1 MPLRIDLVY
10 DAERGPGHAIAR
22 IPDQHSVPGRIEM
35 SVQRNSDQFYLRADG
50 SWASS
55 ESWLP
60 LPEAAIDGTTLSV
73 RFGPH
78 IVDSIVSATNIRFQ
92 HTMRLDGMAEPAHV
106 KRATDVRASGAAG
119 SGRLPD
125 PPPVAPLPPVAP
137 APAAPV
143 VEVPPAP
150 ALEPVLA
157 APVMP
162 PPPRQ
167 PGSGG
172 ARLPLSLLIGGAV
185 ALVAV
190 IAAAVWYFTRTPE
203 VPAPA
208 PEPVAAAPAT
218 APAAPPTAG
227 APENLADINKFLSE
241 NPPPDDAH
249 RMGKELLEK
258 GKPDLAM
265 LLFQSAARGGQKDA
279 LLSLARM
286 YDPESW
292 SPQTS
297 PLPAADAETA
307 AYWYEPT
314 AKAGDVFAQRRL
326 GKLLVELNL
335 SPTQREQGIEWLKK
349 AKEAGDAEAGSI
361 LETVK

>member
-22 IPDQHSVPGRIEM
+22 IHDQRAVPGRIEM
-35 SVQRNSDQFYLRADG
+35 SVLRNSDQFYLRADG

-60 LPEAAIDGTTLSV
+60 LPEAAIDGNTLSV
-73 RFGPH
+73 RFGPP
-78 IVDSIVSATNIRFQ
+78 IVDSIVGAPPNIRFH
-92 HTMRLDGMAEPAHV
+92 HTMRLDGIAEPAHV
-106 KRATDVRASGAAG
+106 KRAADVRTSGAAG

-125 PPPVAPLPPVAP
+125 PPPIAPPPVAP
-137 APAAPV
+137 APASPV
-143 VEVPPAP
+143 IEVPPAP
-150 ALEPVLA
+150 EPTFA

-162 PPPRQ
+162 PPSPRQ
-167 PGSGG
+167 PDAGG
-172 ARLPLSLLIGGAV
+172 VRLPMLIGGAV
-185 ALVAV
+185 ALVTV
-190 IAAAVWYFTRTPE
+190 IAVAVWYFTRIPETPG
-203 VPAPA
+203 
-208 PEPVAAAPAT
+208 PEPVAAAQTKAR
-218 APAAPPTAG
+218 AAPPTAG
-227 APENLADINKFLSE
+227 TPENLADINKFLSQ
-241 NPPPDDAH
+241 NPPPNDAH

-265 LLFQSAARGGQKDA
+265 LLFQSAARSGQKDA

-297 PLPAADAETA
+297 PMPAADAETA
-307 AYWYEPT
+307 AYWYEPA

>member
-22 IPDQHSVPGRIEM
+22 ITGQQAQPERIEM
-35 SVQRNSDQFYLRADG
+35 SVLRNSDQFYLRSDG
-50 SWASS
+50 SWSSS

-60 LPEAAIDGTTLSV
+60 LPEAAMEGTTLSV

-78 IVDSIVSATNIRFQ
+78 IVDSIYGAPQHIRFQ
-92 HTMRLDGMAEPAHV
+92 HMLRLDGMVEPAHV
-106 KRATDVRASGAAG
+106 KRAADVRTSGAAG

-125 PPPVAPLPPVAP
+125 PPPVAPTPPAAAPLVEPPPPPMPAPEPQPVAP
-137 APAAPV
+137 PPLPPTPM
-143 VEVPPAP
+143 PPAP
-150 ALEPVLA
+150 GGSR
-157 APVMP
+157 MP
-162 PPPRQ
+162 
-167 PGSGG
+167 
-172 ARLPLSLLIGGAV
+172 LLIGGAV

-190 IAAAVWYFTRTPE
+190 IAAAIWYFTRSPE
-203 VPAPA
+203 AAA
-208 PEPVAAAPAT
+208 PEPVAATPVTPAAPV
-218 APAAPPTAG
+218 AAPPTAG
-227 APENLADINKFLSE
+227 EPESLADINKFLSE
-241 NPPPDDAH
+241 NPPPDDIY
-249 RMGKELLEK
+249 RMGKGLLEK

-265 LLFQSAARGGQKDA
+265 LLFQNAARGGQKDA

-307 AYWYEPT
+307 AYWYEPA

-326 GKLLVELNL
+326 GKLLVDLNL
-335 SPTQREQGIEWLKK
+335 SPTQREQGIDWLKK
-349 AKEAGDAEAGSI
+349 AKEAGDTEAGSI